1 MGDKKLSSS
10 GNADPDQNPAT
21 QKVTALKE
29 EGNVAFKAG
38 DTDAA
43 IHAYTKGNEYLNTQS
58 DISTLDLFLLI
69 RCLIITRYPNLFLK
83 LVCSYSSM

>member
-10 GNADPDQNPAT
+10 GNADPEPNPAT

-43 IHAYTKGNEYLNTQS
+43 PTASRPIPAKAAP
-58 DISTLDLFLLI
+58 TLA
-69 RCLIITRYPNLFLK
+69 PNVK
-83 LVCSYSSM
+83 ICVHTHTGGTHNSYST

>member
-10 GNADPDQNPAT
+10 GNADPDPNPAT

-43 IHAYTKGNEYLNTQS
+43 IHAYTKGNQYLNT
-58 DISTLDLFLLI
+58 
-69 RCLIITRYPNLFLK
+69 
-83 LVCSYSSM
+83 

>member
-10 GNADPDQNPAT
+10 GNADPEPNPAT

-43 IHAYTKGNEYLNTQS
+43 IHAYTKGIKYINTQS
-58 DISTLDLFLLI
+58 FSWACLYLI
-69 RCLIITRYPNLFLK
+69 RCVITTMY
-83 LVCSYSSM
+83 